1 MRAFDPSNSVI
12 RPIDSYHANLFYY
25 DVGMDFYEH
34 QDFYL
39 EYQDTEEFKPLKTL
53 LDENQG
59 LYRTRYLQMY
69 EYDFT
74 LGHPKKLQDL
84 IFASTQQNSE
94 RSHGRTKS
102 FESVVVSAHTLS
114 HEIF

>member
-69 EYDFT
+69 
-74 LGHPKKLQDL
+74 
-84 IFASTQQNSE
+84 
-94 RSHGRTKS
+94 
-102 FESVVVSAHTLS
+102 
-114 HEIF
+114 